1 MATPDNGIKKV
12 VINQSDLPYLSK
24 NGTYYLRYRVVSGN
38 KTDTSAWSQVYAVTP
53 NSVISILGN
62 SSQTVVPSYKSDG
75 STINL
80 TWNIPST
87 LVADNFDIFVNW
99 STTSD
104 YSSGTSGWIYA
115 ATTISNNY
123 QISIPSAY
131 LTSYGSIRYVKFWV
145 QQAVKSSTLTPT
157 TIDSA
162 KLYNPDSYVYST
174 GPTSLDGGSPF
185 MV

>member
-1 MATPDNGIKKV
+1 MATPDDGIKKV
-12 VINQSDLPYLSK
+12 VVSQSELPYLSK
-24 NGTYYLRYRVVSGN
+24 DGTYYVRYRIISEN
-38 KTDTSAWSQVYAVTP
+38 KTDTSAWSQIYSVTP
-53 NSVISILGN
+53 NSVITVLGN
-62 SSQTVVPSYKSDG
+62 STQSVVPLYKSDG

-80 TWNIPST
+80 TWNIPSS

-104 YSSGTSGWIYA
+104 YSSGTSGWIYT

-131 LTSYGSIRYVKFWV
+131 LTSIGSVKYVKFWV
-145 QQAVKSSTLTPT
+145 QQAVKSSTLSPT
-157 TIDSA
+157 TITSA
-162 KLYNPDSYVYST
+162 RLYNPDSYVYST
-174 GPTSLDGGSPF
+174 GPTSVNGGSPN